1 MNQQKPDSRRYSIA
15 LLMLLFLFCLRVI
28 GQMLVAFLHV
38 PFLPP
43 MKEWFSGLL
52 PYPELLTSQFLIILL
67 FSKVCFD
74 FYRRQGYF
82 AETSWR
88 FGNNLWI
95 FGWIYLSAMVL
106 RYILRMSFY
115 PDQRWFGG
123 TIPIFFHWVLAAF
136 LLVVAGFHRKTSAAQ
151 AGEPGNLQRNQST

>member
-1 MNQQKPDSRRYSIA
+1 MNQRESDSRRFSFV
-15 LLMLLFLFCLRVI
+15 LLTLLFLFCLRVI

-52 PYPELLTSQFLIILL
+52 PYPELLASQFLIILL
-67 FSKVCFD
+67 FVKVCFD

-82 AETSWR
+82 AKMSWR
-88 FGNNLWI
+88 FGTNLWI

-136 LLVVAGFHRKTSAAQ
+136 LLVVAKFHRARA
-151 AGEPGNLQRNQST
+151 RQSTGVAASGTAK